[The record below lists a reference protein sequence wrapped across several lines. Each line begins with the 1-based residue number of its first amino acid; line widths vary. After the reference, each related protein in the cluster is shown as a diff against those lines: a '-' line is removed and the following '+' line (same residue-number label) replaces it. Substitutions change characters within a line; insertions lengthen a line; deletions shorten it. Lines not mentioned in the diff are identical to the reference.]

1 MARHGCGKSSVDP
14 THRGFALGRR
24 LRRFRMAKQIK
35 QERLAAELG
44 VSQGM
49 LSRWESGVHEPSP
62 QARARIEKILERH
75 QDAGVDSTLRRL
87 IEGAPF
93 PVHLVC
99 EDTFALLAVS
109 PVREAEWRIEAA
121 ALYGVSLRSFATPEI
136 IERERQLRDSGWFE
150 GRGSGPIR
158 FITSGNDDPDVPI
171 LPSTVVWERVG
182 IGDGRV
188 GLLVTNE
195 ALF

>member
-1 MARHGCGKSSVDP
+1 MKDLSVDL
-14 THRGFALGRR
+14 RNCGLSLGRR
-24 LRRFRMAKQIK
+24 LRRFRITRQIK
-35 QERLAAELG
+35 QQILAAELG

-49 LSRWESGVHEPSP
+49 LSRWESGAYEPSP
-62 QARARIEKILERH
+62 QARARIERILER
-75 QDAGVDSTLRRL
+75 QQGSGVDSTLRRL

-109 PVREAEWRIEAA
+109 PRREAEWRIDAA
-121 ALYGVSLRSFATPEI
+121 ALYGVSLMRFATAEI
-136 IERERQLRDSGWFE
+136 IERERQLRDIGWFE
-150 GRGSGPIR
+150 GCGSEPTR
-158 FITSGNDDPDVPI
+158 FVTSGNDDPDMPI

-182 IGDGRV
+182 MADGRV

>member
-1 MARHGCGKSSVDP
+1 M
-14 THRGFALGRR
+14 
-24 LRRFRMAKQIK
+24 
-35 QERLAAELG
+35 
-44 VSQGM
+44 SQGM
-49 LSRWESGVHEPSP
+49 LSRWESGAHDPSP
-62 QARARIEKILERH
+62 QMRARIERILEQQQCAAIDH
-75 QDAGVDSTLRRL
+75 TLRRL

-121 ALYGVSLRSFATPEI
+121 ALYGVSLRRFATPEI
-136 IERERQLRDSGWFE
+136 IERERQLRDIGWFE
-150 GRGSGPIR
+150 GRGSGPTR
-158 FITSGNDDPDVPI
+158 FITSGNDDPDMPI

-182 IGDGRV
+182 MADGQV

-195 ALF
+195 VLF